1 MKITLPTFPIEGGC
15 ACGACRYRITA
26 PPLSVHACHC
36 LRCQM
41 YTGAAYGISMPVLRK
56 DFELLSGTL
65 HEYSSPA
72 NSGRQVPVLFCAA
85 CGTRVMHTPQ
95 HSPHLVTLFP
105 GTLDDPSWTRPIAHL
120 WVSRRRDGVVI
131 DSEAMLFDE
140 QPDDR
145 QGIYDAF
152 VQATAV

>member
-1 MKITLPTFPIEGGC
+1 
-15 ACGACRYRITA
+15 
-26 PPLSVHACHC
+26 
-36 LRCQM
+36 M

-56 DFELLSGTL
+56 DFALLQGEL
-65 HEYSSPA
+65 HEYVSPA
-72 NSGRQVPVLFCAA
+72 NSGRAVPVLFCTQ

-120 WVSRRRDGVVI
+120 WVSRRRQGVVI
-131 DSEAMLFDE
+131 EDGVMQFET

-145 QGIYDAF
+145 KDIYDAF
-152 VQATAV
+152 ARATAQRFIG